1 MCFHLYLASPL
12 TLSEIRSMLP
22 TGMGADLLEPA
33 EQRRLRAAHPDAQTS
48 VRLIHGACSCDLIVQ
63 RHPVSRSDEAW
74 LRQRYRAAGLS
85 REQTIAALERHRKA
99 AERRRQP
106 AGHWPTALA
115 AFVGEH
121 ARNAGPSLFFLHFG
135 PTPVLPELPSPAGT
149 VRSEDVRAAP
159 DRWLPEETPLFVL
172 P

>member
-1 MCFHLYLASPL
+1 MCLHLYLASPL

-33 EQRRLRAAHPDAQTS
+33 EQRRLRAVHADAQTS
-48 VRLIHGACSCDLIVQ
+48 VRLIHGACSCDLLVQ

-85 REQTIAALERHRKA
+85 REQTIVALEHHRKA

-106 AGHWPTALA
+106 VGYWPTAVA
-115 AFVGEH
+115 GFVVEH

-135 PTPVLPELPSPAGT
+135 PTPALPDLPSST
-149 VRSEDVRAAP
+149 TSIRSEAVRAAP
-159 DRWLPEETPLFVL
+159 GRWLPEEAPLFVL